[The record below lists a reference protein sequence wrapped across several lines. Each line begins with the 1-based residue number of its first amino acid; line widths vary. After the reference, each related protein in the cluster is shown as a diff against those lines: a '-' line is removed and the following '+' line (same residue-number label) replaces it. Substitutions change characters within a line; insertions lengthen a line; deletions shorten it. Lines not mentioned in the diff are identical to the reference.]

1 MAAKKPVTIS
11 MDSYTIKQLKRMEDM
26 YRVSRSSLVQMAVS
40 EFIERRIPELDRQGV
55 FNFGKDQS

>member
-1 MAAKKPVTIS
+1 MVAKKPVSIS

-55 FNFGKDQS
+55 FNFGKN

>member
-55 FNFGKDQS
+55 FNYGKE

>member
-11 MDSYTIKQLKRMEDM
+11 LDEYTIRQLKRMECM
-26 YRVSRSSLVQMAVS
+26 YRVSRSALVQMAVS

-55 FNFGKDQS
+55 FNYGKD

>member
-55 FNFGKDQS
+55 FNFGKEQR